1 MNYDL
6 IKSNYDK
13 RLWGAQLVQLA
24 VQKGVITQEQADA
37 IRAGAADP
45 QLVALQSQLDTQRQI
60 NEIITGGETA

>member
-13 RLWGAQLVQLA
+13 GLWSAQLVQFA

-37 IRAGAADP
+37 IRAGAVDPEKADM
-45 QLVALQSQLDTQRQI
+45 QAAI
-60 NEIITGGETA
+60 EI

>member
-13 RLWGAQLVQLA
+13 GLWSAQLVQLA
-24 VQKGVITQEQADA
+24 VQKGVITQEQAAA

-45 QLVALQSQLDTQRQI
+45 EKADMQAAI
-60 NEIITGGETA
+60 EIYEGGGQ

>member
-13 RLWGAQLVQLA
+13 GLWSAQLVQFA

-45 QLVALQSQLDTQRQI
+45 EKADMQAAI
-60 NEIITGGETA
+60 EIYEGGGQ